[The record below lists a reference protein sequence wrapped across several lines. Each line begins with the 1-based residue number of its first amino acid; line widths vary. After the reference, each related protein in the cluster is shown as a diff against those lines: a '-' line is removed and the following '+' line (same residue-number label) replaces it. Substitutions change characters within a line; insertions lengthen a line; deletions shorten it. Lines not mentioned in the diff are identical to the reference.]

1 MKKKYFGTDG
11 IRGKSNK
18 FPIER
23 SFLFKLAIAI
33 CNSKSNVKKILI
45 GRDTRE
51 SGSKVE
57 NFLYN
62 GFCSNNI
69 ECHSIGVASTPMV
82 SFYTKKLKYDF
93 GIVISA
99 SHNPYYDNGI
109 KIFKKNGEKLS
120 DYEELKIERI
130 LDKLKVI
137 PKFNRK
143 IKKKKINFEDY
154 KIYLKKRFP
163 RLTNI
168 NLKIVMD
175 CANGAVFKFA
185 PNFFNDY
192 GAKVISYSIKPNGV
206 NINKE
211 CGAMFPERLS
221 KLTQKH
227 KADIGLSFDG
237 DADRVLI
244 SDNNGKILDGD
255 VLLAAI
261 IKFNNLENKNKI
273 RAIVSTK
280 MSNLSFR
287 DYLKKFRIKFYLSKV
302 GDRYVI
308 EKMKEKKIVLGGEP
322 SGHIIFSNNGYCGDG
337 ILSAL
342 SIINI
347 VVNSNIN
354 LSKFVEG
361 LFEKNIQRLV
371 NLKLKKEPNI
381 ILNHSIMKKLLPEL
395 SKRYKNVDFLI
406 RKSGTENLLRIM
418 VQSKNKSDF
427 NTVLKILVENVKKID
442 A

>member
-1 MKKKYFGTDG
+1 MKRNRLRAALRFADLRPR
-11 IRGKSNK
+11 RG
-18 FPIER
+18 
-23 SFLFKLAIAI
+23 
-33 CNSKSNVKKILI
+33 
-45 GRDTRE
+45 
-51 SGSKVE
+51 
-57 NFLYN
+57 
-62 GFCSNNI
+62 
-69 ECHSIGVASTPMV
+69 HSITRLRGIVSTPMV
-82 SFYTKKLKYDF
+82 SFYTKKFKYDF

-99 SHNPYYDNGI
+99 SHNPYHDNGI

-120 DYEELKIERI
+120 DFEELKIERI
-130 LDKLKVI
+130 IDTLEVI

-143 IKKKKINFEDY
+143 IKKRKINFEDY
-154 KIYLKKRFP
+154 KVSLKKRFP
-163 RLTNI
+163 KLTDI

-185 PNFFNDY
+185 PNFFSDY
-192 GAKVISYSIKPNGV
+192 GAKIIPYSIKPNGV

-244 SDNNGKILDGD
+244 SDNKGNILDGD
-255 VLLAAI
+255 ILLAAI
-261 IKFNNLENKNKI
+261 LKFNNLENRNKI
-273 RAIVSTK
+273 KAIVSTK

-287 DYLKKFRIKFYLSKV
+287 DYLKKSRVKFYLSKV

-308 EKMKEKKIVLGGEP
+308 DKMKEKKIILGGEP
-322 SGHIIFSNNGYCGDG
+322 SGHIIFSDNGYCGDG
-337 ILSAL
+337 VLSAL

-347 VVNSNIN
+347 VVKSNIH

-361 LFEKNIQRLV
+361 LFKKNIQKLV
-371 NLKLKKEPNI
+371 NLKLKKEPDI

-395 SKRYKNVDFLI
+395 SKKYKNVDFLI

-418 VQSKNKSDF
+418 VQSKNQSDF
-427 NTVLKILVENVKKID
+427 NIVLKILTENVKKID

>member
-33 CNSKSNVKKILI
+33 CKSKRNVKKILI

-62 GFCSNNI
+62 GFYSNNT
-69 ECHSIGVASTPMV
+69 ECHSIGVASTPIV
-82 SFYTKKLKYDF
+82 SFYTKKFKYDF

-120 DYEELKIERI
+120 DFEELKIERI
-130 LDKLKVI
+130 IDTLEVI

-154 KIYLKKRFP
+154 KVYLKKRFP
-163 RLTNI
+163 KLIDI
-168 NLKIVMD
+168 NLKIVID

-192 GAKVISYSIKPNGV
+192 GAKIIPYSIKPNGV
-206 NINKE
+206 NINKK

-244 SDNNGKILDGD
+244 SDNNGNILDGD

-261 IKFNNLENKNKI
+261 LKFNNLENKNKI
-273 RAIVSTK
+273 KAIVSTK

-287 DYLKKFRIKFYLSKV
+287 DYLKKSRIKFYLSKV

-308 EKMKEKKIVLGGEP
+308 EKMKEKKVVLGGEP
-322 SGHIIFSNNGYCGDG
+322 SGHIIFSDNGYCGDG
-337 ILSAL
+337 VLSAL

-347 VVNSNIN
+347 VVNSNIH

-361 LFEKNIQRLV
+361 LFKKNIQKLV

-395 SKRYKNVDFLI
+395 SKRYENVDFLI

-418 VQSKNKSDF
+418 VQSKNQSDF